1 MKTKEEQTA
10 LAKRAVASSHWS
22 WLPGMEGLLPD
33 RHCRIANDKAPY
45 WGGARQGNRASP
57 DLLPNLTDPA
67 TLGCLLALVRAAWS
81 DPEAHLALGA
91 AGWVLLSGESRG
103 VETVYPVPAGQTEAE
118 VLVAAL
124 EITPEA
130 RWPYERA
137 VKVFNEHCP
146 QVCDLFREKFSTQAE
161 YNAAYREEM
170 NKRLAHTGWTE
181 AQITARIFDQ
191 AAAGME
197 AYYTP
202 MRSKP

>member
-1 MKTKEEQTA
+1 MSEKEKKEEGEFRTISGRTISGRPPWKPAMQNIPYGDGSFTRSLRQA
-10 LAKRAVASSHWS
+10 FIQRDKKRRPLAGRGY
-22 WLPGMEGLLPD
+22 LG
-33 RHCRIANDKAPY
+33 
-45 WGGARQGNRASP
+45 WGVFS
-57 DLLPNLTDPA
+57 
-67 TLGCLLALVRAAWS
+67 
-81 DPEAHLALGA
+81 
-91 AGWVLLSGESRG
+91 SGESRG

-124 EITPEA
+124 EIAPEA

-202 MRSKP
+202 MRLKP